1 MKTPKWLSFV
11 ALVTMR
17 VNNSSDDDVDDDKKL
32 NRREA

>member
-11 ALVTMR
+11 ALVTTR